1 MKNTIVFDI
10 RTEYKLQFVGSTAD
24 DTNRFFITVLADL
37 EQSPILVVGSTS
49 LTITSSPFTYEVSSA
64 DWVGSGDL
72 LVTVASTGGVNQTVT
87 ITKALNDTDDQMIVK
102 DTDITLHFSKAV
114 DETEDLMYIQY
125 FLGAP
130 NAPGTTDAAEYDY
143 TITPRYEGG
152 TVIIQ
157 MRVGATQK
165 SSGQGSNILR
175 FRPFNSS
182 SWFTNYNSYSARAAM
197 YVCVGVSKSMT
208 ARCYVR
214 PSQVGTTNS
223 KIKQLS
229 VTHLARKVD
238 TTSVMGSQTITEQ
251 FGYPMAYRV
260 WT

>member
-1 MKNTIVFDI
+1 MKNTVVFDI

-37 EQSPILVVGSTS
+37 EQSPMLVVGSTS
-49 LTITSSPFTYEVSSA
+49 IEITSSPFTYEVPSA

-114 DETEDLMYIQY
+114 DETEDLGYLQY
-125 FLGAP
+125 YLTASNQGS
-130 NAPGTTDAAEYDY
+130 TTSVTAYDY
-143 TITPRYEGG
+143 TITPMYEGG

-157 MRVGATQK
+157 MRVGATQ
-165 SSGQGSNILR
+165 SSGNNHTLR

-182 SWFTNYNSYSARAAM
+182 SWFTNYSSYTARAAM
-197 YVCVGVSKSMT
+197 YVCTGVSKSMT
-208 ARCYVR
+208 ARCYVI
-214 PSQVGTTNS
+214 PTAKSTSTS
-223 KIKQLS
+223 KFKSLV
-229 VTHLARKVD
+229 VTQLARKLD
-238 TTSVMGSQTITEQ
+238 LTAGVMPSQTITNE

-260 WT
+260 WS